1 MTRWNLSLL
10 RCASL
15 VLVTTLSTI
24 LSTTAHAQQNSADT
38 VPTPQDI
45 INALQVH
52 PVTHLRSIRNLGVKR
67 NDDSTTA
74 VSQEPHAAG
83 GAINLNIQFDYN
95 SSRITVAS
103 QQILNALI
111 VAMRSE
117 ELAQLKFRI
126 EGHTDSTG
134 TAEYNQKLSQQRADE
149 VRRVLVA
156 AHINGDR
163 LSTEGKG
170 ASDPLNPN
178 DTSAAENRR
187 VRIVSVEQ

>member
-1 MTRWNLSLL
+1 MIRWKSALL
-10 RCASL
+10 GCAGL
-15 VLVTTLSTI
+15 VLATTL
-24 LSTTAHAQQNSADT
+24 TTTVTAQQSADA

-45 INALQVH
+45 IDALKVH
-52 PVTHLRSIRNLGVKR
+52 PVKHLRGIRNLGVKR

-74 VSQEPHAAG
+74 ASQEQHAAG
-83 GAINLNIQFDYN
+83 GAINLNIQFDYD

-111 VAMRSE
+111 IAMRSE
-117 ELAQLKFRI
+117 ELGQLKFRI

-134 TAEYNQKLSQQRADE
+134 SVEYNQKLSQQRADE

-178 DTSAAENRR
+178 DPGAAENRR

>member
-1 MTRWNLSLL
+1 MIRWKSALL
-10 RCASL
+10 HWASL
-15 VLVTTLSTI
+15 VLVTTVSV
-24 LSTTAHAQQNSADT
+24 TAHAQQSTADA

-52 PVTHLRSIRNLGVKR
+52 PVTHLRGIRNLGVKR
-67 NDDSTTA
+67 HNDGTA
-74 VSQEPHAAG
+74 AASQEQHAAG
-83 GAINLNIQFDYN
+83 GAINLNIQFDYD
-95 SSRITVAS
+95 SSRITASS
-103 QQILNALI
+103 QQILNVLI
-111 VAMRSE
+111 IAMSSE
-117 ELAQLKFRI
+117 ELSQLKFRI

-134 TAEYNQKLSQQRADE
+134 TVEYNQRLSQQRADE

-178 DTSAAENRR
+178 DPGAAENRR